1 MQPSQEGLSA
11 QAVEELIRY
20 GVPMA
25 DDIDLRVETV
35 GPGFAHTRIP
45 FAERMIR
52 PGGTLSGPVQMAL
65 ADASMYAA
73 VLASLGRVEMAV
85 TSNLSINFL
94 QRPAPAD
101 LRAEAVVL
109 RLGRRLAFCEVRLLS
124 GEGAEE
130 ALVAHVTGSYAL
142 PATKDSKLDYV

>member
-1 MQPSQEGLSA
+1 MSLSA
-11 QAVEELIRY
+11 AELEAVIRA

-25 DDIDLRVETV
+25 DDIGFRVLEAQE
-35 GPGFAHTRIP
+35 GFARTRIT
-45 FAERMIR
+45 FSERLIR

-73 VLASLGRVEMAV
+73 VMSAIGQVEMAV

-94 QRPAPAD
+94 QKPAPAD
-101 LRAEAVVL
+101 LFGEAIVL

-124 GEGAEE
+124 GEGQAEQ
-130 ALVAHVTGSYAL
+130 LVAHVTGSYAL
-142 PATKDSKLDYV
+142 PHTTAKQANHD

>member
-1 MQPSQEGLSA
+1 MSLTATELE
-11 QAVEELIRY
+11 AVIKA

-25 DDIDLRVETV
+25 EDIGFRVLESRK
-35 GPGFAHTRIP
+35 GFARTCIT
-45 FAERMIR
+45 FSERLIR

-73 VLASLGRVEMAV
+73 VMSAIGHVEMAV

-94 QRPAPAD
+94 QKPAPTD
-101 LRAEAVVL
+101 LKAEAVVL

-124 GEGAEE
+124 GEDGDES
-130 ALVAHVTGSYAL
+130 LVAHVTGSYAL
-142 PATKDSKLDYV
+142 PPQPESKDSL

>member
-1 MQPSQEGLSA
+1 MSLTA
-11 QAVEELIRY
+11 QQLGDLIRA

-25 DDIDLRVETV
+25 EDIGFTV
-35 GPGFAHTRIP
+35 DEAGEGFARTRLV
-45 FAERMIR
+45 FSQRLIR

-73 VLASLGRVEMAV
+73 VMATIGQVEMAV

-94 QRPAPAD
+94 EKPAPGDLIAD
-101 LRAEAVVL
+101 ATVL

-124 GEGAEE
+124 PDAETGEDI
-130 ALVAHVTGSYAL
+130 LVAHVTGSYAL
-142 PATKDSKLDYV
+142 PGNR

>member
-1 MQPSQEGLSA
+1 MTLTAAQLSD
-11 QAVEELIRY
+11 VIRA

-25 DDIDLRVETV
+25 EDIGFTVEEA
-35 GPGFAHTRIP
+35 GEGYAKTRLV
-45 FAERMIR
+45 FSDRLIR

-73 VLASLGRVEMAV
+73 VMASIGQVEMAV

-94 QRPAPAD
+94 AKPAPAD
-101 LRAEAVVL
+101 LIAHAIVL

-124 GEGAEE
+124 PDAETGEEI
-130 ALVAHVTGSYAL
+130 LVAHVTGSYAL
-142 PATKDSKLDYV
+142 PGKR